1 MDRSPFSYLRQLA
14 AAMVIKGNSSAFG
27 FPVTESVHFK
37 SPSAR
42 GRFFWLNLH
51 VFTDFAV
58 NAKSW
63 AELLLLRL
71 LLLCYLPE
79 VTVVPEAVVAAA
91 AAEVVVAAAVLAAAV
106 DPVLSVSSALLVLS
120 DRLRRLPRACR
131 RRYRPLTFQVSA
143 VPTGLR
149 NPASQR
155 TWRCAGR

>member
-63 AELLLLRL
+63 AELSPLL
-71 LLLCYLPE
+71 
-79 VTVVPEAVVAAA
+79 
-91 AAEVVVAAAVLAAAV
+91 
-106 DPVLSVSSALLVLS
+106 SISIHSALQQCYNRC
-120 DRLRRLPRACR
+120 RLRHL
-131 RRYRPLTFQVSA
+131 FQQFPDADQFHAKHKQPCSF
-143 VPTGLR
+143 LHL
-149 NPASQR
+149 SQ
-155 TWRCAGR
+155 